1 MIGIMFIGDTPKL
14 EAAFDEII
22 GAPCVVITHPH
33 PLYGGDMEN
42 NVVMAARDTALANG
56 FSALRFNFRGTGR
69 SGGRYDSGKGEINDL
84 NTTITFAGKNPII
97 IGYSFGAWIASMYLR
112 RQNLPCILISPPTA
126 MFEVVLPEEKDVW
139 VIASDMDQYADI
151 SKVRDLVPENRLYIC
166 PGIDHFWF
174 GDEGILTNRL
184 DKILAGLKGSA

>member
-1 MIGIMFIGDTPKL
+1 MIGFMFIGDNPRL
-14 EAAFDEII
+14 EAALDENQ

-33 PLYGGDMEN
+33 PLYGGNMNN

-69 SGGRYDSGKGEINDL
+69 SEGSYDNGKGEINDL
-84 NTTITFAGKNPII
+84 NTAVTFAGKNPII
-97 IGYSFGAWIASMYLR
+97 IGYSFGAWIASMYL
-112 RQNLPCILISPPTA
+112 QKNSLSCILISPPTA
-126 MFEVVLPEEKDVW
+126 MFEVLLPEEKNVW

-151 SKVRDLVPENRLYIC
+151 SKVRALVPDDRLYIC

-174 GDEGILTNRL
+174 GDEGTLTDRL
-184 DKILAGLKGSA
+184 NKILAGLKGSA

>member
-1 MIGIMFIGDTPKL
+1 MIGIMFIGDTPRL
-14 EAAFDEII
+14 EAAFDEIT

-33 PLYGGDMEN
+33 PLYGGNMDN

-69 SGGRYDSGKGEINDL
+69 SGGRYDNGKGEIDDL
-84 NTTITFAGKNPII
+84 DTAVTFVRKNPII
-97 IGYSFGAWIASMYLR
+97 IGYSFGAWIASMYLQ
-112 RQNLPCILISPPTA
+112 RQSLPCILISPPTA
-126 MFEVVLPEEKDVW
+126 MFEVSLPEEKDVW

-151 SKVRDLVPENRLYIC
+151 SKVRDLVPDKRLYIC

-174 GDEGILTNRL
+174 GDEGILTSRL
-184 DKILAGLKGSA
+184 NKILAGLKGSA